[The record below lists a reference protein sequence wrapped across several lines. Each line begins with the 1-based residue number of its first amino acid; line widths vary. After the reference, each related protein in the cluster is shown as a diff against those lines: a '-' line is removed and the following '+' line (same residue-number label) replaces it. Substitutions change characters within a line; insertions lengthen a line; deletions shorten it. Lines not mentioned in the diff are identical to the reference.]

1 MKQDKYNYSVFNEFL
16 IDKPCRVW
24 YSISVQGNKTEKKTG
39 YFHKEEFV
47 MIRVTVE
54 RDGWHDYK
62 ENAWGGAI
70 STLNE
75 VVEQVREYE
84 AMDIIEEYMSE
95 DTLGYIPSATELNDF
110 IWFNLPDIMHLYDED
125 DDDEED
131 DEEYEEDEE

>member
-1 MKQDKYNYSVFNEFL
+1 
-16 IDKPCRVW
+16 
-24 YSISVQGNKTEKKTG
+24 
-39 YFHKEEFV
+39 

-75 VVEQVREYE
+75 VVEQGREYE

-125 DDDEED
+125 DDEDDNDDED
-131 DEEYEEDEE
+131 DEEYKE